1 MLSQSASQRP
11 ASHRQT
17 ELMHTKTIKQLSALL
32 HEKRISSTELARLF
46 LVRMQQSDL
55 NAFIDVDETLT
66 LQQAAA
72 ADQRIAKG
80 DTTLLTGI
88 PIAHKDIFVTR
99 GWRSTAG
106 SKMLENYSSPFDAT
120 VVEQLNAAGMVTLG
134 KLNCDEFA
142 MGSSNE
148 NSFFGPVK
156 NPWDKSAVPGGSSG
170 GSAAAIAARLAPA
183 ATATDTGGSIR
194 QPASLCGVTGIKP
207 TYGRVSRYGMIAFA
221 SSLDQ
226 GGPIAK
232 TAEDCALLLNAMA
245 GFDPRDSTSVARDKE
260 DFTRD
265 LNAGL
270 QGLRIGVPREY
281 FGPGLASDVE
291 QAVRAALR
299 EYEKLGATLVDISLP
314 KTELS
319 IPVYY
324 VIAPAEASSNLS
336 RFDGVRYGHRA
347 KEYTDLSDMYKKTR
361 AEGFGDEVKR
371 RILVGAY
378 VLSHGYYDA
387 YYLQAQKIRRLI
399 AQDFQDAFK
408 QCDVIMG
415 PVSPT
420 VAWDLGAKADD
431 PVANYLADIFTL
443 STSLA
448 GLPGMSIP
456 CGFGLGEK
464 NGQRPVG
471 LQIIGNYFNE
481 AKLLNVAHQYQSVTD
496 WHVRQPA
503 DS

>member
-1 MLSQSASQRP
+1 
-11 ASHRQT
+11 
-17 ELMHTKTIKQLSALL
+17 MHTKTIKQLSALL